1 MAASPM
7 GVDLLGDG
15 ALLERL
21 AADLRAVARVALRGH
36 AAGHA
41 GGDEGR
47 AAGHGVDLLGPS
59 AEPHPP
65 LQSRTG
71 VKNARLLSSAS
82 GS

>member
-47 AAGHGVDLLGPS
+47 AAGRGVELLVPV
-59 AEPHPP
+59 PKPRP
-65 LQSRTG
+65 I
-71 VKNARLLSSAS
+71 SSVGIG
-82 GS
+82 GSCACGT